1 MEQNIQKENKNLPIT
16 IIGIGGCGGN
26 VVNYISKKGGIT
38 ADYIVCDSD
47 EQALN
52 RWKITNKLLMNSQ
65 NREEIV
71 RKILDIQED
80 DTRNIIIIAG
90 LGGEAVKLLTS
101 IRRGSKR
108 IHLLLVRP
116 FAFEGEKR
124 NRRAYSTLWL
134 LEHMPFRNIKTFN
147 NETMMQLHPDMELK
161 EAFKLIDDQIHA
173 TVGQIVD
180 KSASIV
186 QEEKERKERFSQAT
200 YHEKIFVDQALK
212 GNCDSVGPDSN
223 PELYERQYIL
233 NDMFVFDYNNI
244 ERIGQVNQMLD
255 KQTKR
260 AYQEALKMEEYIL
273 NEMKCENSFITDYE
287 IDFRVALCSEK
298 KYSHFE
304 SMEGDPFFDF
314 HPCLFNFR
322 KKGHDSGSHFNWI
335 FNTNHNE
342 FGCLDNHPLEHQ
354 VHCALMHDLCD
365 HTYLAWQDIVDIE
378 NIWIDIEVKIQNF

>member
-90 LGGEAVKLLTS
+90 LGGEAAKLLIS
-101 IRRGSKR
+101 ISRGSKR
-108 IHLLLVRP
+108 IHLLLTTP

-124 NRRAYSTLWL
+124 NTTEYTTFCF
-134 LEHMPFRNIKTFN
+134 LESMAFRNIKTFS
-147 NETMMQLHPDMELK
+147 NESVMESHPEMEVK
-161 EAFKLIDDQIHA
+161 EAFELIDNQILE
-173 TVGQIVD
+173 TVKQIAD
-180 KSASIV
+180 KSAAIV
-186 QEEKERKERFSQAT
+186 QEESERKERFANAT
-200 YHEKIFVDQALK
+200 YHEKIFVAQALK
-212 GNCDSVGPDSN
+212 GNCDSVDLISN
-223 PELYERQYIL
+223 PELYERNYIL
-233 NDMFVFDYNNI
+233 NDQFVFDDKNI
-244 ERIGQVNQMLD
+244 ERIEQVNQLLD
-255 KQTKR
+255 QKTKK
-260 AYQEALKMEEYIL
+260 AYQEALKIEEYIL
-273 NEMKCENSFITDYE
+273 NRMKIEDSFITDYE
-287 IDFRVALCSEK
+287 ICFSVSLLAEQ

-304 SMEGDPFFDF
+304 SMEGNSFFQF
-314 HPCLFNFR
+314 HPCLFNFL
-322 KKGHDSGSHFNWI
+322 KNGHDSRNHFNWT

-342 FGCLDNHPLEHQ
+342 FSCFESHPLKHQ

-365 HTYLAWQDIVDIE
+365 HTHLAWQDIVDIE
-378 NIWIDIEVKIQNF
+378 DIWIDIEVKIQNF